1 MTGILK
7 MNKDQILAKISE
19 VKTELEDKQSMLSDI
34 EVNPE
39 QYANLDS
46 QYDDFLDEMYSEA
59 CDALPI
65 SVTGSQLIAE
75 FDPVMYR
82 FGFSDFCSEYRYQDL
97 DIYQTTESNIEDLES
112 ELSELEDML
121 EYLEDEEIA

>member
-1 MTGILK
+1 
-7 MNKDQILAKISE
+7 MNKDQILAKIVE

-34 EVNPE
+34 EVNPD
-39 QYANLDS
+39 QYADLDS
-46 QYDDFLDEMYSEA
+46 QYDDFLDEIYAEA

-65 SVTGSQLIAE
+65 SVSGSQLISE

-82 FGFSDFCSEYRYQDL
+82 CGFSDFCSEYRYQDL
-97 DIYQTTESNIEDLES
+97 DIYQTTESEIEDLES